1 VKRRLDR
8 DRSQPSVSTVRHT
21 SHGVADRSLVVKG
34 SAGRVDWSTLVPL
47 AMKML
52 ALTLALAVALACL
65 ALACAPRAQLCG
77 GARGCAATSDCV
89 AGQCLPKD
97 ATLPYAGAR
106 RLVLRPVDIALL
118 DGNGPS
124 GGALP
129 PVFTMGRANASGVE
143 LLLRFDVHLDRATTL
158 LRASILLDRAD
169 AALADRTPIA
179 LHAARVIGAWSPERV
194 SKSTAPA
201 VQDLR
206 LPSTWVDASDPSLVR
221 IDVTS
226 LARRW
231 LRHDPADQGVVL
243 VAENTNAVGVTFA
256 LGGRPAP
263 PNLDPHE
270 EDSPLPPQ
278 PPRLEI
284 YAR

>member
-1 VKRRLDR
+1 VKGWLDR
-8 DRSQPSVSTVRHT
+8 DRPQPSVSTVRHT
-21 SHGVADRSLVVKG
+21 PHGVADRGLVVKG
-34 SAGRVDWSTLVPL
+34 SAARVDWSTLVPV
-47 AMKML
+47 AMKM
-52 ALTLALAVALACL
+52 LALAVALACL
-65 ALACAPRAQLCG
+65 AIACAPRAQLCE
-77 GARGCAATSDCV
+77 GARGCTSTSDCV
-89 AGQCLPKD
+89 AGQCLPRD

-106 RLVLRPVDIALL
+106 RFVLRPVDIALL

-129 PVFTMGRANASGVE
+129 PVFTMGRGRAPGVE
-143 LLLRFDVHLDRATTL
+143 LLLRFDVHLDRAATL
-158 LRASILLDRAD
+158 LRASVLLDRAD

-179 LHAARVIGAWSPERV
+179 LHAARVIGAWSPDRV
-194 SKSTAPA
+194 SRSTAPP

-206 LPSTWVDASDPSLVR
+206 LPSTWVDSSDPGLVR

-231 LRHDPADQGVVL
+231 LHHDPADQGVVL

-256 LGGRPAP
+256 LAGHPAP
-263 PNLDPHE
+263 PYLDRN
-270 EDSPLPPQ
+270 EDDPPASPQ